1 MNSKKIKGVKEMK
14 QETLLL
20 IKPNAV
26 RKNKIGAI
34 LDMIEANG
42 FEIVKMKMLKM
53 TSEMADE
60 FYAEHIGKG
69 FFEELK
75 NFMLSG
81 NIVGVVLSR
90 EEAIP
95 KLRELV
101 GNTNYEKAA
110 LGTIRFLF
118 ADSFTE
124 NAVHAS
130 DSPESA
136 EREIGIIFP
145 CSCC

>member
-1 MNSKKIKGVKEMK
+1 MEQN
-14 QETLLL
+14 TLLL
-20 IKPNAV
+20 IKPNATK
-26 RKNKIGAI
+26 KNKIGSI
-34 LDMIEANG
+34 LKIIEDNG
-42 FEIVKMKMLKM
+42 FVIDQLKM
-53 TSEMADE
+53 FTMDNELADI
-60 FYAEHIGKG
+60 FYAEHIGKS
-69 FFEELK
+69 FYPQLK
-75 NFMLSG
+75 SFMLSG
-81 NIVGVVLSR
+81 KIVGAVLSR
-90 EEAIP
+90 EEAIL

-136 EREIGIIFP
+136 KREIALIFP
-145 CSCC
+145 K

>member
-1 MNSKKIKGVKEMK
+1 MEQK
-14 QETLLL
+14 TLLL
-20 IKPNAV
+20 IKPNAT
-26 RKNKIGAI
+26 RKNKIGSI
-34 LDMIEANG
+34 LKIVEDNG
-42 FEIVKMKMLKM
+42 FVIDQLKM
-53 TSEMADE
+53 FTMDNELADI
-60 FYAEHIGKG
+60 FYAEHIVKS
-69 FFEELK
+69 FYPQLK
-75 NFMLSG
+75 SFMLSG
-81 NIVGVVLSR
+81 KIVGAVLSR
-90 EEAIP
+90 EDAIL

-136 EREIGIIFP
+136 EREMSLIFP
-145 CSCC
+145 E